1 MRPITVAL
9 APSAA
14 RSYEIHIG
22 RDLLDTVAVQLAAQ
36 RWAARW
42 FVVTDSNVAPLH
54 LERVL
59 ARVTAEAVVLPAGEE
74 HKTVDTAV
82 SLASSLLA
90 RGADRSSGILAVGGG
105 VVGDLAGFVASI
117 FMRGIPCVQMPTTLL
132 AQVDSSVGGKTGV
145 DVPAAKNILGTF
157 HQPCA
162 VFSDLAFLETLPAR
176 EWTNGFAEI
185 VKYGAIADPGLL
197 TTMAA
202 HSDDLRRGDPHLLTE
217 VITRSC
223 RIKKEIVESDER
235 EGGRRRI
242 LNFGHTVGHAVEAES
257 GFTVSHGEAVAMGMV
272 CAAMLA
278 ERLGHLAAEHRE
290 ALVDVLRR
298 VGLPVS
304 IPAALAVPGIL
315 ERLGKD
321 KKKIGTTVH
330 FVLLEAPGQPFVD
343 GGVPGDLVRAV
354 IEDVRA

>member
-1 MRPITVAL
+1 MNPLTVAL
-9 APSAA
+9 APAAA
-14 RSYEIHIG
+14 RSYPIHIG
-22 RDLLDTVAVQLAAQ
+22 RDLLDLAAAQLASAG
-36 RWAARW
+36 WAARW

-54 LERVL
+54 LDRVL
-59 ARVTAEAVVLPAGEE
+59 ARVSAEAVVLPAGEE
-74 HKTVDTAV
+74 HKTIDTAV

-90 RGADRSSGILAVGGG
+90 RGADRTSGILALGGG

-117 FMRGIPCVQMPTTLL
+117 FMRGIPVVQMPTTLL

-145 DVPAAKNILGTF
+145 DVPAAKNMLGTF

-162 VFSDLAFLETLPAR
+162 VFSDLAFLATLPAR

-185 VKYGAIADPGLL
+185 VKYGAIADPDLL
-197 TTMAA
+197 ALMAA
-202 HSDDLRRGDPHLLTE
+202 RSDHLRRGHPDLLAD
-217 VITRSC
+217 VIGRSC

-235 EGGRRRI
+235 EGGLRRI

-272 CAAMLA
+272 CAALLS
-278 ERLGHLAAEHRE
+278 ERLGHLDRAQREH
-290 ALVDVLRR
+290 LVDVLRR
-298 VGLPVS
+298 VGLPVT
-304 IPAALAVPGIL
+304 IPAALGVPGIL

-321 KKKIGTTVH
+321 KKKAGTTVH
-330 FVLLEAPGQPFVD
+330 FVLLKAPGRPFVA
-343 GGVPGDLVRAV
+343 GGVPGDLVREV

>member
-1 MRPITVAL
+1 VKAITVAL
-9 APSAA
+9 APCAA

-22 RDLLDTVAVQLAAQ
+22 RDLLDTVAAQLAGR

-59 ARVTAEAVVLPAGEE
+59 ARVDAEAVVLPAGEK
-74 HKTVDTAV
+74 HKTIDTAV
-82 SLASSLLA
+82 ALASSLLA
-90 RGADRSSGILAVGGG
+90 RGADRTSGILAVGGG
-105 VVGDLAGFVASI
+105 VVGDVAGFVASI
-117 FMRGIPCVQMPTTLL
+117 FMRGIPCVQLPTTLL

-162 VFSDLAFLETLPAR
+162 VFSDLAFLATLPAR

-197 TTMAA
+197 PIMAA
-202 HSDDLRRGDPHLLTE
+202 RSDDLRAGDQQLLGE
-217 VITRSC
+217 VIGRSC
-223 RIKKEIVESDER
+223 RIKQQIVERDER
-235 EGGRRRI
+235 EGGLRRI

-257 GFTVSHGEAVAMGMV
+257 GFSVSHGEAVSMGMV
-272 CAAMLA
+272 CAAALSA
-278 ERLGHLAAEHRE
+278 RLGHLGAAHRE
-290 ALVDVLRR
+290 ELVDVLRR
-298 VGLPVS
+298 VGLPVR
-304 IPAALAVPGIL
+304 IPASLAVSGIL

-321 KKKIGTTVH
+321 KKKAGTTIH
-330 FVLLEAPGQPFVD
+330 FVLLKAPGQPFVAGD
-343 GGVPGDLVRAV
+343 VPGELVREV
-354 IEDVRA
+354 IEDARS